1 MLAAAQRTPSAAGDR
16 PPRAADRPAS
26 HAALNPV
33 WQRLAMR
40 GGGTVP
46 RVQRKVEVGRVDDPL
61 EHEADLVAAQVV
73 GGAAPV
79 SGMRPAPLSIRRC
92 PDCPPGRPCPRC
104 AAAARGEE
112 EGEAVQM
119 KEDPASPPRAP
130 FAPGD
135 YLSGLSGRGAPLQP
149 ELRSYFEP
157 RFGHDFGGV
166 RVHADAEA
174 GRAARELGARAF
186 TYGRDIV
193 FAPGELQPGSERGRM
208 LLAHELTHTV
218 QQGAAPPVRGA
229 GPGAHRASTAAP
241 ISRAPR
247 RAIARQSDGEWTQDR
262 NGDLYYDTRA
272 EAETRQAA
280 LQREGR
286 WTEYR
291 ITSFARGGTTH
302 YRVEMRGPRAG
313 GGGTT
318 PASIYATGNRWD
330 RPTRRIRDW
339 PTTYITQVDVDVG
352 NMTTGMTLTWEN
364 PGGLAVPTGPYP
376 ICPGAGVCCRD
387 CNDDAAS
394 QVAGS
399 DCTPKGTFLVDSTT
413 RGLRSTA
420 WALNATFFQRPG
432 IAIHNG
438 EGYLRS
444 TPSSHG
450 CVRTSLEAS
459 EVVNDNVRMGTTNV
473 HVHGTWAGTVC
484 YRTENASSTHP
495 RSTECPTSGSTE
507 RRGAGRRSDGGLD
520 AGEPEAVAAATD
532 PAQAVAAAEPVP
544 EDEPGA

>member
-1 MLAAAQRTPSAAGDR
+1 MLAAAQRTPSA
-16 PPRAADRPAS
+16 PPARRAPAPDRPAS
-26 HAALNPV
+26 AAPPNPV

-40 GGGTVP
+40 GGGAVP
-46 RVQRKVEVGRVDDPL
+46 RVQRQVEVGRVDDPL
-61 EHEADLVAAQVV
+61 EHEAERVAAQVV
-73 GGAAPV
+73 GGAAPAL
-79 SGMRPAPLSIRRC
+79 GMRPGPLAIHRC
-92 PDCPPGRPCPRC
+92 PDCPPGQPCPRC
-104 AAAARGEE
+104 AAKQAEQ
-112 EGEAVQM
+112 EAVQM
-119 KEDPASPPRAP
+119 KGDPASPPRAP
-130 FAPGD
+130 FAPRD

-157 RFGHDFGGV
+157 RFGHDFGEV

-174 GRAARELGARAF
+174 GRATRELGARAF

-193 FAPGELQPGSERGRM
+193 FAPGELQPGSERGRT

-229 GPGAHRASTAAP
+229 ADTHRASAAAP
-241 ISRAPR
+241 ISAAPR
-247 RAIARQSDGEWTQDR
+247 RAIARAP
-262 NGDLYYDTRA
+262 GD
-272 EAETRQAA
+272 ET
-280 LQREGR
+280 
-286 WTEYR
+286 
-291 ITSFARGGTTH
+291 
-302 YRVEMRGPRAG
+302 PDAG

-352 NMTTGMTLTWEN
+352 NMSSGMTLTWEN
-364 PGGLAVPTGPYP
+364 PGGLAVPAGPYP
-376 ICPGAGVCCRD
+376 ICPGAGVCCRN
-387 CNDDAAS
+387 CDDETAS
-394 QVAGS
+394 RVSGS
-399 DCTPKGTFLVDSTT
+399 DCTPKGTFPVDSTT

-438 EGYLRS
+438 EAYLRS

-459 EVVNDNVRMGTTNV
+459 EVVNDNVRMGVTNI

-495 RSTECPTSGSTE
+495 RRTECPTPGST
-507 RRGAGRRSDGGLD
+507 GRRSGGGLD

-532 PAQAVAAAEPVP
+532 PAQAVAAAGPVP